1 MEFAA
6 PLESVGRSVLMVRS
20 PELFGAVRSR
30 QDLLSLAAG
39 ASSLCRGG
47 APRSVGG
54 RGAESLPASVAV
66 LLSTSAAK
74 LSLDCGGSGRAAPLQ
89 GQPGEDVDGGH
100 RRVGGGAGHAGQ
112 GDAEPAEGDD
122 QLEVVDGVAVLAEEE
137 GGQGPRVVA
146 LERHHDPERRPFH
159 VIGHRWQRTA
169 GAAGRYTWAGIV
181 SPR

>member
-1 MEFAA
+1 LEFAA
-6 PLESVGRSVLMVRS
+6 PLESVGRSVLMVRL

-74 LSLDCGGSGRAAPLQ
+74 LSLDCGGSGRAGLCGAVWTDKLAARSDVTLNTGPAFRNETHPLQ
-89 GQPGEDVDGGH
+89 VSKDRASRGPLIKVKYFNSLVE
-100 RRVGGGAGHAGQ
+100 RRMDIGGAA
-112 GDAEPAEGDD
+112 A
-122 QLEVVDGVAVLAEEE
+122 
-137 GGQGPRVVA
+137 
-146 LERHHDPERRPFH
+146 RPFLPGGKICREAALQNRPG
-159 VIGHRWQRTA
+159 VIASRKYGL
-169 GAAGRYTWAGIV
+169 Y
-181 SPR
+181 